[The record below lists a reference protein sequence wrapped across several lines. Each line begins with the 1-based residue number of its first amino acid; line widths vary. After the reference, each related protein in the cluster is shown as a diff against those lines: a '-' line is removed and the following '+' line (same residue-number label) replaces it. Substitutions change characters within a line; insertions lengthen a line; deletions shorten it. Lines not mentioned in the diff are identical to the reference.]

1 MPSAFNAASYRD
13 CHFAMEAALH
23 RDGLQYVC
31 ESVGQAV
38 NFKQRCNRYRVKLRE
53 QDAKTMAHI
62 PGYLG
67 ESPFDVLTIRQV
79 DASGTPSRNG
89 AIIQFEHAPVGK
101 GKLID
106 PATGEEITMPKLDVV
121 RRDTGLSLN
130 IFEGDEE

>member
-1 MPSAFNAASYRD
+1 MPSPFNAASYRD
-13 CHFAMEAALH
+13 CHFAMEAALN

-67 ESPFDVLTIRQV
+67 ESPFDALTIRQV
-79 DASGTPSRNG
+79 DASGTPSREG
-89 AIIQFEHAPVGK
+89 TIIQFEHAPVGK

-106 PATGEEITMPKLDVV
+106 PTTGEEITMPKLDVD
-121 RRDTGLSLN
+121 RSDLGLNLKDSS
-130 IFEGDEE
+130 DDD